1 MKYELYEVGGKI
13 RDEFLGLKSKDVDY
27 SVVILDELTDKSLPL
42 LAFENFVYQIETE
55 GFEVFLKTPDCFT
68 VRAMFPKDHKY
79 SGVADFVLARKELG
93 YIPNTRTPK
102 VELGT
107 LRDDLE
113 RRDFTVNA
121 LAKDSDGN
129 IVDYFGGQKD
139 LLSGILRTPVDTAVS
154 FNDDPLRILRAMRFM
169 VTKGFAVSD
178 NIIETIETFNSAKME
193 VVSTE
198 RIREELHKMFHYNTK
213 RTMQIL
219 YWLNQINPELH
230 SNIFSRDLWL
240 MPTNKK

>member
-1 MKYELYEVGGKI
+1 MKYELFEVGGKI
-13 RDEFLGLKSKDVDY
+13 RDEFLGLKSKDIDY
-27 SVVILDELTDKSLPL
+27 SVVVEESMQDNDPEIVFDEFARQL
-42 LAFENFVYQIETE
+42 EEE
-55 GFEVFLKTPDCFT
+55 GFEIFQKTFDCFT
-68 VRAMFPKDHKY
+68 IRAMFPKDHKH

-102 VELGT
+102 VVLGT
-107 LRDDLE
+107 LEDDLE
-113 RRDFTVNA
+113 RRDFTVNS

-129 IVDYFGGQKD
+129 IIDCFGGEKD
-139 LLSGILRTPVDTAVS
+139 LLAGILRTPIDTGVS

-178 NIIETIETFNSAKME
+178 NIIETIEMFDVSKMS

-198 RIREELHKMFHYNTK
+198 RIREELHKMFHFDTK

-230 SNIFSRDLWL
+230 SDIFSRDMWL

>member
-1 MKYELYEVGGKI
+1 MEYKLFEVGGKI
-13 RDEFLGLKSKDVDY
+13 RDEFLGLNSKDVDY
-27 SVVILDELTDKSLPL
+27 SVVFPEHVRESSPATVFPL
-42 LAFENFVYQIETE
+42 FAAKLQRE
-55 GFEVFLKTPDCFT
+55 GFDIFLETPDCFT
-68 VRAMFPKDHKY
+68 IRAKFPEDHKY
-79 SGVADFVLARKELG
+79 SGVADFVLARKENE
-93 YIPNTRTPK
+93 YIEGTRKPK
-102 VELGT
+102 VVLGS
-107 LRDDLE
+107 LYDDLE

-121 LAKDSDGN
+121 LAKDSSGK
-129 IVDYFGGQKD
+129 IVDLFNGQKD
-139 LLSGILRTPVDTAVS
+139 LLSNILRTPIDTAVS
-154 FNDDPLRILRAMRFM
+154 FNQDPLRILRAMRFM

-178 NIIETIETFNSAKME
+178 AIIETIETFNTAKME

-198 RIREELHKMFHYNTK
+198 RIREELHKMFHHNTK

>member
-13 RDEFLGLKSKDVDY
+13 RDELLGLQSKDVDY
-27 SVVILDELTDKSLPL
+27 SVVTDRLQQDPLTVFYI
-42 LAFENFVYQIETE
+42 FEDTLKRE
-55 GFEVFLKTPDCFT
+55 GYDVFLSTPECFT
-68 VRAMFPKDHKY
+68 IRAMFPKDHQY
-79 SGVADFVLARKELG
+79 SGVADFVLARKEEYVQG
-93 YIPNTRTPK
+93 SRKPT
-102 VELGT
+102 VFLGT
-107 LRDDLE
+107 LKDDLE

-121 LAKDSDGN
+121 LAKDSDGK
-129 IVDYFGGQKD
+129 IVDYFGGRKD
-139 LLSGILRTPVDTAVS
+139 LLNGILKTPIDTGVS

-178 NIIETIETFNSAKME
+178 NIIETIETFNVSKME

-198 RIREELHKMFHYNTK
+198 RIREELLKMFHFDTK

-230 SNIFSRDLWL
+230 SNIFSRDMWL

>member
-13 RDEFLGLKSKDVDY
+13 RDEFLGLKSKDIDY
-27 SVVILDELTDKSLPL
+27 SVVLPEDMRDTAPSVVFPL
-42 LAFENFVYQIETE
+42 FCAQLQRE
-55 GFEVFLKTPDCFT
+55 GYDIFLETPDCFT
-68 VRAMFPKDHKY
+68 VRAMFPKDHKH

-93 YIPNTRTPK
+93 YIPNTRQPN
-102 VELGT
+102 VVLGT
-107 LRDDLE
+107 LEDDLE

-129 IVDYFGGQKD
+129 IIDCFGGQKD
-139 LLSGILRTPVDTAVS
+139 LLGGILRTPIDTGVS

-178 NIIETIETFNSAKME
+178 NIIETIETFNASKME

-198 RIREELHKMFHYNTK
+198 RIREELHKMFHFNTK
-213 RTMQIL
+213 RTMQVL

-230 SNIFSRDLWL
+230 SNIFSRDMWL